1 MVVPDKIMNNLN
13 LQNMNFKSLFFIIFI
28 ILFLNH
34 EVVNSHDLEDK
45 NEIAK
50 LIESWIEQNPDKIR
64 FSLEQ
69 LAAKEEREKIEK
81 NFNLLNQNSLDP
93 FFGNP
98 NADIIIYEFFD
109 YNCGYCK
116 SVLPTLLNV
125 VKKDK
130 NIKLIFKEFPILS
143 ETSLEAALYALAA
156 QKQNLYFE
164 FHTRIMEYRGRL
176 NNDVFI
182 KVANDIGL
190 NIKKLKNDL
199 DDKKIRMDIEKNRLI
214 AKGFNINGTPTLII
228 GDKIIPGAIN
238 EQRLNELIK
247 EVRDLNS

>member
-1 MVVPDKIMNNLN
+1 MKV
-13 LQNMNFKSLFFIIFI
+13 FKLYNSSVKRFFLIFLISLFYQEMIY
-28 ILFLNH
+28 
-34 EVVNSHDLEDK
+34 SHVLKDQKELE
-45 NEIAK
+45 E
-50 LIESWIEQNPDKIR
+50 LIENWIEKNPDKIR
-64 FSLEQ
+64 LALEM
-69 LAAKEEREKIEK
+69 LKAKEEKKEKEK
-81 NFNLLNQNSLDP
+81 NFLLLSDNSLDP

-98 NADIIIYEFFD
+98 NANLTIYEFFD

-176 NNDVFI
+176 NNDIFI

-190 NIKKLKNDL
+190 NIERLKNDL
-199 DDKKIRMDIEKNRLI
+199 DDKNIRMAIEKNRLI

-238 EQRLNELIK
+238 EQQLNELIK
-247 EVRDLNS
+247 EIRDLNS

>member
-1 MVVPDKIMNNLN
+1 MKILKLYNSNVKRFFLIFLM
-13 LQNMNFKSLFFIIFI
+13 SLFYQEMIY
-28 ILFLNH
+28 
-34 EVVNSHDLEDK
+34 SHVLKDQ
-45 NEIAK
+45 NEFEE
-50 LIESWIEQNPDKIR
+50 LIENWIEKNPDKIR
-64 FSLEQ
+64 YALEMLQ
-69 LAAKEEREKIEK
+69 AREEKKEKEK
-81 NFNLLNQNSLDP
+81 NFVLLSDNSLDP

-98 NADIIIYEFFD
+98 NANITIYEFFD

-143 ETSLEAALYALAA
+143 ETSLKAALYALAA

-176 NNDVFI
+176 NNDIFI

-190 NIKKLKNDL
+190 NIEMLKNDL
-199 DDKKIRMDIEKNRLI
+199 DDKNIRMAIEKNRLI

-238 EQRLNELIK
+238 EQQLNELIK
-247 EVRDLNS
+247 EIRDLNS

>member
-1 MVVPDKIMNNLN
+1 MKI
-13 LQNMNFKSLFFIIFI
+13 FKLYNSNVKRFFLIFFMSLFYQEMIY
-28 ILFLNH
+28 
-34 EVVNSHDLEDK
+34 SHVLKDQ
-45 NEIAK
+45 NEFEE
-50 LIESWIEQNPDKIR
+50 LIENWIEKNPDKIR
-64 FSLEQ
+64 YALEM
-69 LAAKEEREKIEK
+69 LKAREEKVEKEK
-81 NFNLLNQNSLDP
+81 NFLLLSDNSLDP

-98 NADIIIYEFFD
+98 NANITIYEFFD

-164 FHTRIMEYRGRL
+164 FHTGIMEYRGRL
-176 NNDVFI
+176 NNDIFI

-190 NIKKLKNDL
+190 NIERLKNDL
-199 DDKKIRMDIEKNRLI
+199 DDKDIRMAIEKNRLI

-238 EQRLNELIK
+238 EQQLNELIK
-247 EVRDLNS
+247 EIRDLNS

>member
-1 MVVPDKIMNNLN
+1 MKILKLYNSNVKRFFLIFLM
-13 LQNMNFKSLFFIIFI
+13 SLFYQEMIY
-28 ILFLNH
+28 
-34 EVVNSHDLEDK
+34 SHVLKDQ
-45 NEIAK
+45 NEFEE
-50 LIESWIEQNPDKIR
+50 LIENWIEKNPDKIR
-64 FSLEQ
+64 YALEM
-69 LAAKEEREKIEK
+69 LKAREEKVEKEK
-81 NFNLLNQNSLDP
+81 NFLLLSDNSLDP

-98 NADIIIYEFFD
+98 NANITIYEFFD

-143 ETSLEAALYALAA
+143 ETSLKAALYALAA

-176 NNDVFI
+176 NNDIFI

-190 NIKKLKNDL
+190 NIEMLKNDL
-199 DDKKIRMDIEKNRLI
+199 DDKNIRMAIEKNRLI

-238 EQRLNELIK
+238 EQQLNELIK
-247 EVRDLNS
+247 EIRDLNS

>member
-1 MVVPDKIMNNLN
+1 MKILKLYNSNVKRFFLIFLM
-13 LQNMNFKSLFFIIFI
+13 SLFYQEMIY
-28 ILFLNH
+28 
-34 EVVNSHDLEDK
+34 SHVLKDQ
-45 NEIAK
+45 NEFEE
-50 LIESWIEQNPDKIR
+50 LIENWIEKNPDKIR
-64 FSLEQ
+64 YALEM
-69 LAAKEEREKIEK
+69 LKAREEKVEKEK
-81 NFNLLNQNSLDP
+81 NFLLLSDNSLDH

-98 NADIIIYEFFD
+98 NANITIYEFFD

-143 ETSLEAALYALAA
+143 ETSLKAALYALAA

-176 NNDVFI
+176 NNDIFI

-190 NIKKLKNDL
+190 NIEMLKNDL
-199 DDKKIRMDIEKNRLI
+199 DDKNIRMAIEKNRLI

-238 EQRLNELIK
+238 EQQLNELIK
-247 EVRDLNS
+247 EIRDLNS

>member
-1 MVVPDKIMNNLN
+1 MVVSGKIMNYKKLH
-13 LQNMNFKSLFFIIFI
+13 NFNVKSLFFIILT

-34 EVVNSHDLEDK
+34 EMVYSHTLKDK
-45 NEIAK
+45 DEIEN

-64 FSLEQ
+64 SALEK
-69 LAAKEEREKIEK
+69 LAA
-81 NFNLLNQNSLDP
+81 N
-93 FFGNP
+93 
-98 NADIIIYEFFD
+98 
-109 YNCGYCK
+109 CK

-125 VKKDK
+125 VKNDK
-130 NIKLIFKEFPILS
+130 NTKLIFKEFPILS

-176 NNDVFI
+176 NNDIFI

-190 NIKKLKNDL
+190 DIEKLNNDL
-199 DDKKIRMDIEKNRLI
+199 DDKNIRMAIEKNRLI

-238 EQRLNELIK
+238 EQTLNELIK
-247 EVRDLNS
+247 EARDLKS

>member
-1 MVVPDKIMNNLN
+1 MKI
-13 LQNMNFKSLFFIIFI
+13 FKLYNSNVKRFLLIFLISLFYQ
-28 ILFLNH
+28 
-34 EVVNSHDLEDK
+34 EMTYSHVLKDQKEF
-45 NEIAK
+45 EE
-50 LIESWIEQNPDKIR
+50 LIENWIEKNPDKIR
-64 FSLEQ
+64 YALEM
-69 LAAKEEREKIEK
+69 LKAREEKEEKEK
-81 NFNLLNQNSLDP
+81 NFLLLSDNSLDP

-98 NADIIIYEFFD
+98 NANITIYEFFD

-156 QKQNLYFE
+156 HKQNLYFE

-176 NNDVFI
+176 NNDIFI

-190 NIKKLKNDL
+190 NIERLKNDL
-199 DDKKIRMDIEKNRLI
+199 DDKNIRMAIEKNRLI

-238 EQRLNELIK
+238 EQQLNELIK
-247 EVRDLNS
+247 EIRDLNS

>member
-1 MVVPDKIMNNLN
+1 MKI
-13 LQNMNFKSLFFIIFI
+13 FKLYNSNVKRFFLIFLMSLFYQETIY
-28 ILFLNH
+28 
-34 EVVNSHDLEDK
+34 SHVLKDQKEF
-45 NEIAK
+45 EE
-50 LIESWIEQNPDKIR
+50 LIENWIEKNPDKIR
-64 FSLEQ
+64 YALEM
-69 LAAKEEREKIEK
+69 LKAREEKVEKEK
-81 NFNLLNQNSLDP
+81 NFLLLSDNSLDP

-98 NADIIIYEFFD
+98 NANITIYEFFD

-176 NNDVFI
+176 NNDIFI

-190 NIKKLKNDL
+190 NIERLKNDL
-199 DDKKIRMDIEKNRLI
+199 DDKNIRMAIEKNRLI
-214 AKGFNINGTPTLII
+214 AQGFNINGTPTLII

-238 EQRLNELIK
+238 EQKINDLIK
-247 EVRDLNS
+247 EARDLNS

>member
-1 MVVPDKIMNNLN
+1 MKI
-13 LQNMNFKSLFFIIFI
+13 FKLYNSNVKRFFLIFLMSLFYQETIY
-28 ILFLNH
+28 
-34 EVVNSHDLEDK
+34 SHVLKDQKEF
-45 NEIAK
+45 EE
-50 LIESWIEQNPDKIR
+50 LIENWIEKNPDKIR
-64 FSLEQ
+64 YALEM
-69 LAAKEEREKIEK
+69 LKAREEKKEKEK
-81 NFNLLNQNSLDP
+81 NFLLLSDNSLDP

-98 NADIIIYEFFD
+98 NASITIYEFFD

-176 NNDVFI
+176 NNDIFI

-190 NIKKLKNDL
+190 NIERLKNDL
-199 DDKKIRMDIEKNRLI
+199 DDKDIRMAIEKNRLI

-238 EQRLNELIK
+238 EQQLNELIK
-247 EVRDLNS
+247 EIRDLNS

>member
-1 MVVPDKIMNNLN
+1 MKI
-13 LQNMNFKSLFFIIFI
+13 FKLYNSNVKRFLLIFLISLFYQ
-28 ILFLNH
+28 
-34 EVVNSHDLEDK
+34 EMTYSHVLKDQKEF
-45 NEIAK
+45 EE
-50 LIESWIEQNPDKIR
+50 LIENWIEKNPDKIR
-64 FSLEQ
+64 YALEM
-69 LAAKEEREKIEK
+69 LKAREEKEEKEK
-81 NFNLLNQNSLDP
+81 NFLLLSDNSLDP

-98 NADIIIYEFFD
+98 NANITIYEFFD

-176 NNDVFI
+176 NNDIFI

-190 NIKKLKNDL
+190 NIERLKNDL
-199 DDKKIRMDIEKNRLI
+199 DDKNIRMAIEKNRLI

-238 EQRLNELIK
+238 EQQLNELIK
-247 EVRDLNS
+247 EIRDLNS

>member
-1 MVVPDKIMNNLN
+1 MKI
-13 LQNMNFKSLFFIIFI
+13 FKLYNSNVKRFLLIFLISLFYQ
-28 ILFLNH
+28 
-34 EVVNSHDLEDK
+34 EMTYSHVLKDQKEF
-45 NEIAK
+45 EE
-50 LIESWIEQNPDKIR
+50 LIENWIEKNPDKIR
-64 FSLEQ
+64 YALEM
-69 LAAKEEREKIEK
+69 LKAREEKEEKEK
-81 NFNLLNQNSLDP
+81 NFLLLSDNSLDP

-98 NADIIIYEFFD
+98 NANITIYEFFD

-176 NNDVFI
+176 NNDIFI

-190 NIKKLKNDL
+190 NIERLKNDL
-199 DDKKIRMDIEKNRLI
+199 DDKNIRMAIEKNRLI

-238 EQRLNELIK
+238 EQQLNELIK
-247 EVRDLNS
+247 EIRDLYS

>member
-1 MVVPDKIMNNLN
+1 MKILKLYNSNVKRFFLIFLM
-13 LQNMNFKSLFFIIFI
+13 SLFYQEMIY
-28 ILFLNH
+28 
-34 EVVNSHDLEDK
+34 SHVLKDQ
-45 NEIAK
+45 NEFEE
-50 LIESWIEQNPDKIR
+50 LIENWIEKNPDKIR
-64 FSLEQ
+64 YALEMLQ
-69 LAAKEEREKIEK
+69 AREEKKEKEK
-81 NFNLLNQNSLDP
+81 NFVLLSDNSLDP

-98 NADIIIYEFFD
+98 NANITIYEFFD

-176 NNDVFI
+176 NNDIFI

-190 NIKKLKNDL
+190 NIEMLKNDL
-199 DDKKIRMDIEKNRLI
+199 DNKNIRMAIEKNRLI

-238 EQRLNELIK
+238 EQQLNELIK
-247 EVRDLNS
+247 EIRDLNS

>member
-1 MVVPDKIMNNLN
+1 MKILKLYNSNVKRFFLIFLM
-13 LQNMNFKSLFFIIFI
+13 SLFYQEMIY
-28 ILFLNH
+28 
-34 EVVNSHDLEDK
+34 SHVLKDQ
-45 NEIAK
+45 NEFEE
-50 LIESWIEQNPDKIR
+50 LIENWIEKNPDKIR
-64 FSLEQ
+64 YALEM
-69 LAAKEEREKIEK
+69 LKAREEKVEKEK
-81 NFNLLNQNSLDP
+81 NFLLLSDNSLDP

-98 NADIIIYEFFD
+98 NANITIYEFFD

-176 NNDVFI
+176 NNDIFI

-190 NIKKLKNDL
+190 NIEMLKNDL
-199 DDKKIRMDIEKNRLI
+199 DDKNIRMAIEKNRLI

-238 EQRLNELIK
+238 EQQLNELIK
-247 EVRDLNS
+247 EIRDLNS